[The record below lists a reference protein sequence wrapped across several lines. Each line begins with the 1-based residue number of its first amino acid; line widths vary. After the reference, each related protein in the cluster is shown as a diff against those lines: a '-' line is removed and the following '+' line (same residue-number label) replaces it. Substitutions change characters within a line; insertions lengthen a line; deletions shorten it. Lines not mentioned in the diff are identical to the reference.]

1 MRELGAQNERSQF
14 GERSEGPGWAT
25 RRSAVWQNIILLSAY
40 VVRVVERA
48 LLARTTRYIDRPLG
62 PSKQVRMRCMH
73 VLVFAGNNV
82 HPQICTDIKN
92 AALSWLTA
100 KDGDRLI
107 SRRRHR
113 RRRCCRKII
122 TEAN

>member
-1 MRELGAQNERSQF
+1 MRR
-14 GERSEGPGWAT
+14 
-25 RRSAVWQNIILLSAY
+25 
-40 VVRVVERA
+40 
-48 LLARTTRYIDRPLG
+48 
-62 PSKQVRMRCMH
+62 MH

-107 SRRRHR
+107 SRRGR
-113 RRRCCRKII
+113 RCRDCRRYCCRKII

>member
-1 MRELGAQNERSQF
+1 MK
-14 GERSEGPGWAT
+14 
-25 RRSAVWQNIILLSAY
+25 
-40 VVRVVERA
+40 VVERA
-48 LLARTTRYIDRPLG
+48 LLARTTRYIDRGGPLG
-62 PSKQVRMRCMH
+62 PSKQVCMRRMH

-100 KDGDRLI
+100 KDEDRLI
-107 SRRRHR
+107 SR

>member
-1 MRELGAQNERSQF
+1 MFLIRGTDKEDSGRE
-14 GERSEGPGWAT
+14 T

-40 VVRVVERA
+40 VVKVVERA

-62 PSKQVRMRCMH
+62 PSKQVCMHCMH

-107 SRRRHR
+107 SRRR
-113 RRRCCRKII
+113 RRCCRKII
-122 TEAN
+122 TDAN